1 MHSVTRI
8 TAESEA
14 LNVNITLDLANELIQ
29 FKPKEKFSLALARSL
44 HPELEAEA
52 ARGGVDKANE
62 VKREMWRGGE
72 QGLAEEYDYVMHGK
86 VRLNCL
92 TLEIWMVIA
101 ENPKKKKQ
109 QIDPSF
115 PCSLGLQIR

>member
-1 MHSVTRI
+1 MLMVNVFLARWVLTPLSFFPPQVTRI

-44 HPELEAEA
+44 NPESDAEV
-52 ARGGVDKANE
+52 ARGGGDKSSE

-86 VRLNCL
+86 VRAR
-92 TLEIWMVIA
+92 I
-101 ENPKKKKQ
+101 
-109 QIDPSF
+109 
-115 PCSLGLQIR
+115 